1 MKVLIT
7 CEENIQPQGMTLRAH
22 ITSLVAFITLILAL
36 LVGQVPAQSAEI
48 PLANPAP
55 MVWSPDGR
63 YVYFGTG
70 VWPTTPGTGTISRLD
85 LTTNTTSTVITIP
98 DPAGCHA
105 YATALAITP
114 DAKKLYVG
122 GYSCVMTVDLEASPA
137 TYTSSFT
144 GNNWV
149 QEIVVGSDA
158 AYAIHPEGSAIFKT
172 TKSGSVWGDAWTQ
185 LGGGGWTS
193 RGGALSA
200 DGSTLYVGQ
209 EGRDLRQINTSTG
222 TESFFVGSGSASDIV
237 VSPDGSFALVSNAR
251 TITKLKLTGTG
262 AGTVVQTVSLGTE
275 DGVGRMAFDRTG
287 QYVYVNASGSKSITK
302 LNASDLSIAGRIALA
317 SSEPAANWIAANPTA
332 TGPELIATFGQR
344 GITAGDYIRTYP
356 MGPGAPRLTNANAAR
371 SSAIVSFDAG
381 SDNLA
386 PITNYEYRING
397 TGSWTALSPADT
409 TSPVTV
415 PGLPNGTS
423 VGVELRAVN
432 SQGGGTA
439 SNSMTVTPQGPPSA
453 PRSVSTTAGDG
464 VATISF
470 TDPADDGGHAITN
483 YQYSLD
489 AGSTWRTLSPAS
501 TASPI
506 SVTGLTNG
514 VTYQIQI
521 RAINSQGDGDASTSL
536 ATTPNFPSIGGTGS
550 SEPTPAP
557 TEPTV
562 VDSTE
567 APAPQAVPEPV
578 NVGESLIVVNGV
590 TARVA
595 VEVLQGNKWRIRGDD
610 FTLEFVPQANLG
622 EIQGA
627 FSAKAGSY
635 VDVNGDGFSPGTLIA
650 SYLPGAL
657 ADSLGQS
664 RINEDGTFSLRAKF
678 PSSLSAGQYVFQIN
692 GLSSPTST
700 RSVNL
705 GVQML
710 VADPVTR
717 KAVSKRIM
725 FAPDSAA
732 LTTKAKAT
740 IAKFAKQHRGS
751 AKSAVIVA
759 SAASGATAE
768 QKALAKARARA
779 LVKAVK
785 SHNSKISVRVAPRV
799 RITNE
804 SSAGNRA
811 TVWFRF
817 TAPKK

>member
-1 MKVLIT
+1 
-7 CEENIQPQGMTLRAH
+7 MTLRAR
-22 ITSLVAFITLILAL
+22 IKSLVAFITLILAL
-36 LVGQVPAQSAEI
+36 LAGQIPAQSAEI
-48 PLANPAP
+48 LLANPAP

-70 VWPTTPGTGTISRLD
+70 VWPTSPGTGTISRLD
-85 LTTNTTSTVITIP
+85 LTTNTVSTVITIP

-105 YATALAITP
+105 YATSLAITP

-137 TYTSSFT
+137 TYTSSYT

-149 QEIVVGSDA
+149 QEIIVGSDA

-172 TKSGSVWGDAWTQ
+172 TKSGSIWGDVWTQ
-185 LGGGGWTS
+185 IGGGGWTS

-200 DGSTLYVGQ
+200 DGATLYVGQ

-222 TESFFVGSGSASDIV
+222 TESFFVGSGSASDVV
-237 VSPDGSFALVSNAR
+237 VSPDGSFALVSNGGRA
-251 TITKLKLTGTG
+251 ITKLGLTGTD
-262 AGTVVQTVSLGTE
+262 AGTVLQTVSLGTE
-275 DGVGRMAFDRTG
+275 NGVGRMAFDRTG

-356 MGPGAPRLTNANAAR
+356 MEPGAPRLTNATAAR
-371 SSAIVSFDAG
+371 SSATVDFDAG

-386 PITNYEYRING
+386 PITNYEYRLNG

-423 VGVELRAVN
+423 IDIELRAVN
-432 SQGGGTA
+432 SEGGGTA
-439 SNSMTVTPQGPPSA
+439 SNSMTVIPQGPPSA
-453 PRSVSTTAGDG
+453 PRSVSTSAGDG

-489 AGSTWRTLSPAS
+489 AGATWRTLSPAS

-506 SVTGLTNG
+506 SITGLANG

-521 RAINSQGDGDASTSL
+521 RAINSQGDGDASSSL
-536 ATTPNFPSIGGTGS
+536 ATTPNTPAIGGTGS
-550 SEPTPAP
+550 SEPEPEATTSPTIDTSAIPAP
-557 TEPTV
+557 IAVTEP
-562 VDSTE
+562 
-567 APAPQAVPEPV
+567 VP
-578 NVGESLIVVNGV
+578 VGESLVVVNGV
-590 TARVA
+590 TTRIA
-595 VEVLQGNKWRIRGDD
+595 VESVQGRKWQVRGPD
-610 FTLEFVPQANLG
+610 FTLEFIPQAPVGGLD
-622 EIQGA
+622 GA
-627 FSAKAGSY
+627 FSARAGTW
-635 VDVNGDGFSPGTLIA
+635 VDINGDGFAPGTLVA

-657 ADSLGQS
+657 ADSLGKATVKS
-664 RINEDGTFSLRAKF
+664 DGTISIRATF
-678 PSSLSAGQYVFQIN
+678 PANLAAGRYVFQVN
-692 GLSSPTST
+692 GLSSATST

-705 GVQML
+705 GL
-710 VADPVTR
+710 NLLAAAPETR

-725 FAPDSAA
+725 FETNSAT
-732 LTTKAKAT
+732 LTAKAQKT
-740 IAKFAKQHRGS
+740 LAKFAKTH
-751 AKSAVIVA
+751 KSSVKSGIVVA
-759 SAASGATAE
+759 SAKTGASPE
-768 QKALAKARARA
+768 DKALAKARAA
-779 LVKAVK
+779 SIVKALKAKGMKVSVK
-785 SHNSKISVRVAPRV
+785 VAPRI
-799 RITNE
+799 RISSE
-804 SSAGNRA
+804 GSAGNRA

-817 TAPKK
+817 TK